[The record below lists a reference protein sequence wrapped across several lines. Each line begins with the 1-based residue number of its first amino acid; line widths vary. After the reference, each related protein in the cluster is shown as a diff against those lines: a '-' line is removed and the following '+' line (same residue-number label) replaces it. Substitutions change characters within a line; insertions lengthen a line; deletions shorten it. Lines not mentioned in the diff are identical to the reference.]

1 MRAGPTR
8 VLAAAA
14 PARAHAARHQLL
26 LLRHAAARAA
36 LCAALALLTGVASA
50 AAQARQTAAPGIA
63 APPIGQTGPAATIG
77 QTRQAAAAGVA
88 AAQTRQTAADPR
100 RFAIGLAA
108 GAATFTQDG
117 EAENPASGDV
127 AVTGQALFAPQFSIR
142 FQAVPT
148 VVPRVTVGVAR
159 HLAALTDPDSYVTI
173 ELGLAFIRDDGWTR
187 GAYTGAG
194 IQFVVRDPVALTVD
208 GRVYLTPLRTGFSLL
223 VGARMLF

>member
-14 PARAHAARHQLL
+14 PARANAPRHQPPLFRNF
-26 LLRHAAARAA
+26 RHAAGRAA
-36 LCAALALLTGVASA
+36 LCTALALLTGA
-50 AAQARQTAAPGIA
+50 TA
-63 APPIGQTGPAATIG
+63 
-77 QTRQAAAAGVA
+77 A
-88 AAQTRQTAADPR
+88 AAQTRQTATDPR

-108 GAATFTQDG
+108 GAATFTQDD
-117 EAENPASGDV
+117 EAESPSSGDV
-127 AVTGQALFAPQFSIR
+127 GVTGQALFAPQFSIR
-142 FQAVPT
+142 LQAVPT
-148 VVPRVTVGVAR
+148 VVPRVTLGVAR
-159 HLAALTDPDSYVTI
+159 HLAALSDPDSYVTI

-208 GRVYLTPLRTGFSLL
+208 GRVYLTQLRTGFSLL